1 LVELQTKWIAGV
13 LSGHIALPSPEEM
26 MEDVKAFYETLE
38 ASNKPKH
45 YTHNLGGCQVC
56 LLYGVLCIP
65 FSIFHINLLACSSEC
80 ISKVQ
85 WSSGFI
91 V

>member
-1 LVELQTKWIAGV
+1 
-13 LSGHIALPSPEEM
+13 

-38 ASNKPKH
+38 ASNIPKH

-65 FSIFHINLLACSSEC
+65 FSIFHINLLLVHQNASVKSNGH
-80 ISKVQ
+80 Q
-85 WSSGFI
+85 GL
-91 V
+91 